1 MKFVSDDCMSV
12 MVHFWPT
19 CSLVRVSCSE
29 ASKQKGK
36 PSKSSFGDDDLFD
49 SLFEDTKPPVRGRAT
64 RGGPLNRSSATD
76 NIFSML
82 AEEVG
87 NDGVEDSDVSAAD
100 HDDILENIKGLD
112 DMDADLFASKK
123 KPSTAPAQTN
133 VFGNEVPKKQRDE
146 KLEGAEERTKGGKK
160 PNSAPSST
168 AQNYK
173 KFTFSD
179 PDDPLADLLD
189 DLLPDEAKPE
199 SKPSIQRAKPVKS
212 APSPAS
218 SPILKTETPKVG
230 KNRGDITFDDDKDD
244 LMDALGI
251 DRDRNSA
258 SKKETALWSNKERS
272 EAPTRARTRLDE
284 ILESLTS
291 PRLLERPPTGERKDQ
306 PQSLE
311 KQQQEKTP
319 AVKDSFLEDDLTFG
333 SYQPTLV
340 STPEGRQS
348 RRQSVRFSTEDISS
362 PEKKPKPSTLRQ
374 RNSADWLGLK
384 TDDNQTFLDFDAK
397 ETKPATESPKAPS
410 SPASERRPSLTG
422 SHTIS
427 AAKMASDTQAPTDN
441 ITKQTKPEVSK
452 SQKKE
457 EEEDDWLSKVLSRKK
472 ALSVSNSEVRTSK
485 QEESLGLGEEVDLE
499 SVVSKQVPSQAPK
512 GRDDTLTSVKETNGT
527 FLGQPSPTAHSTPVR
542 EKRTTQD
549 SIPAFLSTP
558 PQSHSVVSKH
568 TPTTQPYLPSTSTP
582 SSPASLHA
590 KVDLEQTPGS
600 FHPSDNPPQASGLL
614 PVSAASLTHT
624 QPQPQSQTHHLPS
637 ERGARV
643 LREPGQASDET
654 SQQLPLLNPVS
665 ALVPSSIWTVP
676 QQNQMQNTSTAVQ
689 QQVTLSADSL
699 QQLLLQQQMMQ
710 SQLLNIGDAGFLQ
723 RLKEKEQQ
731 PVDYQTLQA
740 RIIQLEGQVRTLQLE
755 RDQSQMLLENVQQRH
770 KQDMEIMESA
780 HKARV
785 KLLEESAAQRETQTR
800 QECEDLMERLAA
812 VTRSAEQE
820 RSELQAQYQRKLAQ
834 TQQDRDREVER
845 LRDLQR
851 KSILEMKKDHED
863 QVKRLK
869 KLKDE
874 EIDAVT
880 SATSQTRSLTV
891 VIEQMEQFTS
901 RLGELS
907 SRVESTHEHTAHGLE
922 QGARHRDE
930 QHRVMQDRLAQ
941 QQKAMAEERAY
952 LKEIISK
959 MDTQLSEQQRQ
970 LEKER
975 WKMTAEQAKAES
987 IQRGLEE
994 ERRALSMQINM
1005 EREELERA
1013 KSALLEE
1020 QKTVMQHCAEE
1031 RRKLAA
1037 DWAHFHAMEKQRHE
1051 RAEREVSSLLE
1062 KREGSIISLAQE
1074 QADLKLHTAE
1084 LKQKEMAVKQERE
1097 TLERLREELDREK
1110 ERISSSA
1117 LRLKTR
1123 AQEVEAFSKL
1133 AAEKHEEGE
1142 RALQEAKRTEA
1153 EHAARL
1159 ANIHTQIERLR
1170 QQEQRI
1176 LQERMRLSHLQK
1188 ETERLRQDAPI
1199 SSLAQ
1204 MIPPILSDAG
1214 SLLPNPEL
1222 TSTLNIPPAAS
1233 FANSQSMALQ
1243 ASLALWR
1250 YTGEKDRDYLQE
1262 EQIFL
1267 DNLKKKSYR
1276 SSFNTD

>member
-146 KLEGAEERTKGGKK
+146 KLDGAEEQTKGGKK

-173 KFTFSD
+173 KFTFSDSGDDDEGLVQTSHIKD

-218 SPILKTETPKVG
+218 SPILKTETPKVV

-452 SQKKE
+452 SQNKEEE

-472 ALSVSNSEVRTSK
+472 ALSVSNCEVRTTK

-527 FLGQPSPTAHSTPVR
+527 FVGQPSPTAHSSPVR
-542 EKRTTQD
+542 EKRTTQ
-549 SIPAFLSTP
+549 A
-558 PQSHSVVSKH
+558 
-568 TPTTQPYLPSTSTP
+568 
-582 SSPASLHA
+582 
-590 KVDLEQTPGS
+590 
-600 FHPSDNPPQASGLL
+600 
-614 PVSAASLTHT
+614 
-624 QPQPQSQTHHLPS
+624 
-637 ERGARV
+637 
-643 LREPGQASDET
+643 
-654 SQQLPLLNPVS
+654 
-665 ALVPSSIWTVP
+665 VP

-731 PVDYQTLQA
+731 PVDYQALQA

-1110 ERISSSA
+1110 ERISSTA

-1250 YTGEKDRDYLQE
+1250 YTGEKDREYLQE